1 VLTIV
6 LSALLAQTP
15 APTQPSQAPTGPQA
29 TQTWT
34 GCVQAGSAPS
44 TYRLNIDPPATGT
57 AAGAAATAVEGT
69 HGEPFVQ
76 LLGGETKLDLTKFVG
91 KRVRVTGRQLTAAEA
106 EQEAARRPN
115 RQEAAE
121 TAGGTGG
128 TPQRHVRYVRIQT
141 MTETGAE
148 CR

>member
-1 VLTIV
+1 MLTIV

-15 APTQPSQAPTGPQA
+15 ATTQQSPAPTA
-29 TQTWT
+29 TNASQTWT

-44 TYRLNIDPPATGT
+44 TYRLNIDPPAAGS
-57 AAGAAATAVEGT
+57 AAGAAAPVEGT
-69 HGEPFVQ
+69 QGDPFVQ
-76 LLGGETKLDLTKFVG
+76 LLGGETKLDLTKYVG

-106 EQEAARRPN
+106 EQEATRRPN
-115 RQEAAE
+115 KQEAAE

-128 TPQRHVRYVRIQT
+128 TPQRHARYVRIQT
-141 MTETGAE
+141 LAETGGE

>member
-15 APTQPSQAPTGPQA
+15 ATTQPSQAPTGPTA
-29 TQTWT
+29 IQTWT

-44 TYRLNIDPPATGT
+44 TYRLNIDPPAPGK
-57 AAGAAATAVEGT
+57 AAGAAAAPVEGT
-69 HGEPFVQ
+69 QGDPFVQ
-76 LLGGETKLDLTKFVG
+76 LLGGETKLDVTKYVG

-115 RQEAAE
+115 RQEASE

-128 TPQRHVRYVRIQT
+128 APQRHARYVRIQT
-141 MTETGAE
+141 VMPAGGE